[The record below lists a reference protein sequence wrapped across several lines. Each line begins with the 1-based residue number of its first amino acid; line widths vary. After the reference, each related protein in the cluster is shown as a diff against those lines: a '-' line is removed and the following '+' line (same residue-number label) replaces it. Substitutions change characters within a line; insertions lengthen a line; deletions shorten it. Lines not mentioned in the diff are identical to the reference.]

1 MEQTPPHPRL
11 PVEAITP
18 LLYSVKDAGR
28 MLGIGHT
35 TTWALIRQGALDT
48 RRIGSR
54 TLVTAASLKHL
65 AENGV
70 TKVHGYAR

>member
-1 MEQTPPHPRL
+1 MENTPSHPRL
-11 PVEAITP
+11 PTEGLTP

-35 TTWALIRQGALDT
+35 TTWALIKQGALET

-54 TLVTAASLKHL
+54 TLVTTASLNHL
-65 AENGV
+65 AEHGV
-70 TKVHGYAR
+70 AKVNGYAR